1 MNVCGL
7 VQLQKTYLL
16 VDFIVLL
23 KIAYLMHC
31 LVRRMAVQG
40 RVLMGGGEER
50 VILLGSR
57 GRERRENNGYFWSF
71 YFKYLHV

>member
-1 MNVCGL
+1 
-7 VQLQKTYLL
+7 
-16 VDFIVLL
+16 
-23 KIAYLMHC
+23 
-31 LVRRMAVQG
+31 MAVQG